1 MLLWLRHQLL
11 NLHQLVRLWHSLLN
25 LHQGRCQWLC
35 CGSSLPNLHSR
46 SPARKNAGGALFREG
61 LPRTVAGAAMAAVWP
76 SMHWWGSGV
85 LRLLPTNPQQGA
97 GVLLLLSMPWHCH
110 STLHLT

>member
-11 NLHQLVRLWHSLLN
+11 NLHQVRLTLLV
-25 LHQGRCQWLC
+25 LWLLQLGRCQWLYRR
-35 CGSSLPNLHSR
+35 SSLLHLHPR
-46 SPARKNAGGALFREG
+46 SSARKNAGGALLGKG
-61 LPRTVAGAAMAAVWP
+61 LPCTVAGAAMAAVWP